1 VCLNIDWFFSF
12 EKLDGCFSVMGDD
25 HPCKVEGI
33 GTIRI
38 KMFDR
43 MIRKLKEVR
52 LPRAEMN
59 LISISTLE
67 AFGHGVS
74 IRDGILKMTRGSMV
88 MLKGVR
94 RNNLYYLMG
103 GTVTAR
109 VMTSTSSSDVCIQ
122 VWHIRLGHT

>member
-1 VCLNIDWFFSF
+1 
-12 EKLDGCFSVMGDD
+12 MGND

-43 MIRKLKEVR
+43 MIWKLKEVR

-74 IRDGILKMTRGSMV
+74 IRDGILKMTRSSMV
-88 MLKGVR
+88 MLKGVQ
-94 RNNLYYLMG
+94 RNNLCYLMG